1 MAKTAYHLIIEGK
14 VQGVSYRNWTY
25 DNAKGLNVK
34 GWVRNL
40 EDGTV
45 EAHFEGKKEE
55 VEKLIELCY
64 EGPILANV
72 SRIEQKKVELE
83 NFDNFR
89 VLY

>member
-1 MAKTAYHLIIEGK
+1 M
-14 VQGVSYRNWTY
+14 
-25 DNAKGLNVK
+25 
-34 GWVRNL
+34 
-40 EDGTV
+40 GT
-45 EAHFEGKKEE
+45 FQKKEE